1 MKKINLLITMFCACI
16 VCNAQISDNVKW
28 DYPVKPGSQ
37 EWDSFTSGLQMRE
50 ACQIPEEILEELS
63 TKDLVEL
70 CLNYPMWLDYTA
82 SNDERTG
89 ISFMINRFNGLDE
102 LIKRKEGVFELINAY
117 KEYPVLTQIQEQ
129 SSKDYYT
136 PYKLPFLELL
146 LADDAFIKQ
155 LNEQESVE
163 LGKIVM
169 EKYERKLENMHVYSL
184 YNISK
189 TFLLCAVNIS
199 NHSMNTKTPQQQNT
213 IKRYIDN
220 YRNADE
226 TLLTDISKVIS
237 GL

>member
-1 MKKINLLITMFCACI
+1 MKKINLLITMFCVCI

-50 ACQIPEEILEELS
+50 ACQIPEEILKGLS
-63 TKDLVEL
+63 TKDLLEL

-117 KEYPVLTQIQEQ
+117 KEYPVLTQIQEP

-136 PYKLPFLELL
+136 PYKLPFIELL

-163 LGKIVM
+163 LGRIVV